1 MCHSGKMYR
10 ILGEIAFELFSA
22 VHHAHAGS
30 NIQPEGPVS
39 VEIPKVSHETTPGGP
54 PTTQAKKK
62 KKGKEK
68 FCTQM
73 HYR

>member
-22 VHHAHAGS
+22 VAGS

-54 PTTQAKKK
+54 PTTQAKKT
-62 KKGKEK
+62 KGKEK
-68 FCTQM
+68 FCAQM

>member
-39 VEIPKVSHETTPGGP
+39 VEILKVSHETTPGGP

-62 KKGKEK
+62 KGKEK

>member
-22 VHHAHAGS
+22 VAGS

-62 KKGKEK
+62 KGKEK
-68 FCTQM
+68 FCAQM

>member
-22 VHHAHAGS
+22 VAGS

-62 KKGKEK
+62 KGKRK
-68 FCTQM
+68 VLCANAL
-73 HYR
+73 